1 MGRFVAVAGLS
12 ASLGLAVPCA
22 AERFEFEEPHMGTV
36 VRLVLHSSDREAASA
51 AARAAF
57 DRIADVDAALSD
69 YRDSSEVSRLAGAAG
84 GPAVSVGRDL
94 SAVLARAEDL
104 WRRSGGAFDVTV
116 GPVVRLWRRTLRTG
130 DWPDP
135 ARREEALALVGS
147 EKMHLDAAART
158 VRLERPGMRID
169 LGAIAK
175 GYAGDQALG
184 VLRGRGVP
192 SALVAVGGDVVAGE
206 APPGEAGWVVAVA
219 RDEAGDGP
227 GSGIDPKK
235 AERERLLLRNAAVS
249 TSGDSEQW
257 IEKDGL
263 RYSHILDPR
272 TGVGLTGRRRATV
285 VAADG
290 ITADSL
296 ATAACVLGPVEG
308 VALVESTPGA
318 KGIVYQEEEGT
329 RSSRG
334 WLELRRAD

>member
-1 MGRFVAVAGLS
+1 VGRFFAVAGLS

-22 AERFEFEEPHMGTV
+22 AERFEFEEPHMGTA

-57 DRIADVDAALSD
+57 DRIADLDAALSD

-84 GPAVSVGRDL
+84 GSAVPVGRDL
-94 SAVLARAEDL
+94 FTVLARAEDL

-130 DWPDP
+130 DWPDHV
-135 ARREEALALVGS
+135 RREEALVLVGS
-147 EKMHLDAAART
+147 EKMHLDAATRT

-175 GYAGDQALG
+175 GYAGDEALV

-206 APPGEAGWVVAVA
+206 APPGDAGWVV
-219 RDEAGDGP
+219 RAGLD
-227 GSGIDPKK
+227 
-235 AERERLLLRNAAVS
+235 RLLLRNAAVS

-257 IEKDGL
+257 IERDGL

-272 TGVGLTGRRRATV
+272 TGIGLTGRRRATV
-285 VAADG
+285 VAPDG

-296 ATAACVLGPVEG
+296 ATAACVLGPAAG

-318 KGIVYQEEEGT
+318 MAIVHQQEAET
-329 RSSRG
+329 RASRG
-334 WLELRRAD
+334 WSELRRAD

>member
-1 MGRFVAVAGLS
+1 MGRFFGVAGLS

-22 AERFEFEEPHMGTV
+22 AERFEFEEPHMGTT
-36 VRLVLHSSDREAASA
+36 VRLVLHASDRDAASA

-57 DRIADVDAALSD
+57 DRIADLDAALSD
-69 YRDSSEVSRLAGAAG
+69 YRDTSEVSRLAGAAG
-84 GPAVSVGRDL
+84 GPAVAVGRDL
-94 SAVLARAEDL
+94 FAVLARAEDV

-135 ARREEALALVGS
+135 VRREEALVLVGS
-147 EKMHLDAAART
+147 EKMHLDAVART

-175 GYAGDQALG
+175 GYAGDEALG

-206 APPGEAGWVVAVA
+206 APPGDAGWVV
-219 RDEAGDGP
+219 RAGP
-227 GSGIDPKK
+227 
-235 AERERLLLRNAAVS
+235 ERLLLRNAAVS

-257 IEKDGL
+257 IERDGL

-272 TGVGLTGRRRATV
+272 TGIGLTGGRRATV
-285 VAADG
+285 VAPDG

-296 ATAACVLGPVEG
+296 ATAACVLGPAGG

-318 KGIVYQEEEGT
+318 TAIVHQQEAGT
-329 RSSRG
+329 RASRG
-334 WLELRRAD
+334 WLELRRAN

>member
-1 MGRFVAVAGLS
+1 VGRFVAVAGLS

-22 AERFEFEEPHMGTV
+22 AERFEFEEPHMGTA

-57 DRIADVDAALSD
+57 DRIADLDAALSD

-84 GPAVSVGRDL
+84 GPAISVGRDL
-94 SAVLARAEDL
+94 FAVLERAEGL

-135 ARREEALALVGS
+135 VRREEALVLVGS
-147 EKMHLDAAART
+147 EKMHLDVATRT

-175 GYAGDQALG
+175 GYAGDEALG

-206 APPGEAGWVVAVA
+206 APPGETGWVV
-219 RDEAGDGP
+219 RAG
-227 GSGIDPKK
+227 
-235 AERERLLLRNAAVS
+235 RERLLLRNAAAS

-257 IEKDGL
+257 IERDGL

-272 TGVGLTGRRRATV
+272 TGIGLTGQRRATV
-285 VAADG
+285 VAPDG

-296 ATAACVLGPVEG
+296 ATAACVLGPAEG

-318 KGIVYQEEEGT
+318 VAIVHQDEAGT
-329 RSSRG
+329 RASRG
-334 WLELRRAD
+334 WLELRRAN

>member
-1 MGRFVAVAGLS
+1 VGRLFGVAGLS
-12 ASLGLAVPCA
+12 ALLGLAVPCA
-22 AERFEFEEPHMGTV
+22 AERFEFEEPHMGTG
-36 VRLVLHSSDREAASA
+36 VRLVLCTPDREAAA
-51 AARAAF
+51 GAARAAF
-57 DRIADVDAALSD
+57 DRIAELDAALSD

-84 GPAVSVGRDL
+84 GPAVPVGRDL
-94 SAVLARAEDL
+94 FTVLARAEDL

-135 ARREEALALVGS
+135 ARREEAVVLVGS

-175 GYAGDQALG
+175 GYAGDEALG
-184 VLRGRGVP
+184 VLRGRGVS
-192 SALVAVGGDVVAGE
+192 SALVAVGGDVVASD
-206 APPGEAGWVVAVA
+206 APPGEAGWVVEA
-219 RDEAGDGP
+219 EAGG
-227 GSGIDPKK
+227 
-235 AERERLLLRNAAVS
+235 EHLLLSNAAVS

-257 IEKDGL
+257 IERDGL

-272 TGVGLTGRRRATV
+272 TGIGLTGQRRATV
-285 VAADG
+285 VAREG

-296 ATAACVLGPVEG
+296 ATAACVLGPAEG

-318 KGIVYQEEEGT
+318 TAIVHQQDVGT
-329 RSSRG
+329 RASRG
-334 WLELRRAD
+334 WWELRRVH